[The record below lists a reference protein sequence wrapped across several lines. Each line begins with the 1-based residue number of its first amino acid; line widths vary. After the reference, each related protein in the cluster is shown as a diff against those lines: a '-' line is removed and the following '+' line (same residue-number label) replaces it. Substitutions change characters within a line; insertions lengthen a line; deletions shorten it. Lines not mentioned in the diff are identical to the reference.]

1 MLALETS
8 PLDSVAK
15 DSYFQHMNA
24 SHAPLEELQPE
35 QDLSLSRLIVVSNRE
50 PYEHRLVKNHL
61 IWERT
66 SGGLIS
72 ALDPVMR
79 RLGGTWIAW
88 GSGKADREVVD
99 QDMIVEVPPDAPTY
113 HLRRVWLEPTEI
125 KGGYQGYANQVLW
138 PLCHLTLDRV
148 AYRKAF
154 WHAYQ
159 AMNARFAAAV
169 LGELRGK
176 SGFVWVHDF
185 HLALV
190 PGLIKAAL
198 PAQPV
203 AVFWHTPW
211 PGPDA
216 FRILPERR
224 ELLESLLASDLLM
237 FQTHN
242 FLHCFVECV
251 KEFLGVEVRS
261 DDHHIEYNGH
271 TTRLVARP
279 ISVSFQAWSERA
291 RTSQVTRAM
300 DVLRNL
306 HVFQPEVRIG
316 LGVDRLDYT
325 KGLLKRFWAIDAF
338 FEQYPQ
344 YRGRF
349 TFVQVAVPT
358 RGDVEAYRSY
368 RELIRE
374 TVNDINMR
382 YGSISNAGSPQASR
396 WRPIE
401 FREGRIGMDTLAAY
415 YRMADLALVSSVY
428 DGMNLVAKEYV
439 ASQVDEKG
447 VLLVSHMAGAAEE
460 LTDALVINPY
470 DLEGVADAIR
480 QAIEMPLEERR
491 ERMHRMRTYLETHD
505 IRAWSDECLRD
516 AGILPPDDS
525 PTLE

>member
-1 MLALETS
+1 MS
-8 PLDSVAK
+8 P
-15 DSYFQHMNA
+15 

-35 QDLSLSRLIVVSNRE
+35 SDLSLSRLIMVSNRE
-50 PYEHRLVKNHL
+50 PYEHRLIKNHL

-66 SGGLIS
+66 SGGLTS

-88 GSGKADREVVD
+88 GSGKSDRDVVD
-99 QDMIVEVPPDAPTY
+99 QDMVVEVPPDAPTY
-113 HLRRVWLEPTEI
+113 RLRRVWLDASEI

-148 AYRKAF
+148 AYRKSF

-159 AMNARFAAAV
+159 AMNAKFAAVV
-169 LGELRGK
+169 LDELGDK
-176 SGFVWVHDF
+176 SGFVWIHDF
-185 HLALV
+185 HLALL
-190 PGLIKAAL
+190 PGLIKASL
-198 PAQPV
+198 PSQPV

-224 ELLESLLASDLLM
+224 ELLESLLASDLAM
-237 FQTHN
+237 FQTRS
-242 FLHCFVECV
+242 FLHCFVECA
-251 KEFLGVEVRS
+251 KEFLGADVRS
-261 DDHHIEYNGH
+261 DGHQIDYKGH

-291 RTSQVTRAM
+291 HSSQVVRAM

-306 HVFQPEVRIG
+306 HVFQPEIRIG

-325 KGLLKRFWAIDAF
+325 KGLLKRLWAVDAF
-338 FEQYPQ
+338 FEQYPH

-349 TFVQVAVPT
+349 TFIQIAVPT

-382 YGSISNAGSPQASR
+382 YGSISDLGSPQASR

-401 FREGRIGMDTLAAY
+401 FREGRIGMNTLAAY

-439 ASQVDEKG
+439 ASQVDEQG
-447 VLLVSHMAGAAEE
+447 VLLVSHLAGAAEE

-480 QAIEMPLEERR
+480 QAIEMPVEERR
-491 ERMHRMRTYLETHD
+491 HRMRRMRAYLETHD

-516 AGILPPDDS
+516 AGSLPSNDS
-525 PTLE
+525 RSRE